1 MKFIVVA
8 ANIAANYSFTDEKSG
23 KKVEGVTKYA
33 CIQRSDDNLNPLA
46 VFLCKQC
53 KACLISDGA
62 IYDMLYYDRFGHLAG
77 GVESQ
82 R

>member
-8 ANIAANYSFTDEKSG
+8 ANIAAAYSFVDEKTG

-33 CIQRSDDNLNPLA
+33 CIQRTDDKLNPLA

-53 KACLISDGA
+53 KQAAFVDGS
-62 IYDMLYYDRFGHLAG
+62 IYDMLYYDRYGNLAG

>member
-8 ANIAANYSFTDEKSG
+8 ANVAAAYSFIDEKTG

-33 CIQRSDDNLNPLA
+33 CIQRTDDNLNPVA

-53 KACLISDGA
+53 KAAVIVDGTV
-62 IYDMLYYDRFGHLAG
+62 YDLLYYDRFGHLAG